1 MWSFSGYRRTYTYS
15 LRASPT
21 FMAVELLGLK
31 LGSDVFNVV
40 PKLGVSR
47 QGFNLECGD

>member
-1 MWSFSGYRRTYTYS
+1 MWSFSGYRRNYAYS

-21 FMAVELLGLK
+21 FMAVEARGSKLLGLK

-40 PKLGVSR
+40 QKLGVSKFR
-47 QGFNLECGD
+47 R